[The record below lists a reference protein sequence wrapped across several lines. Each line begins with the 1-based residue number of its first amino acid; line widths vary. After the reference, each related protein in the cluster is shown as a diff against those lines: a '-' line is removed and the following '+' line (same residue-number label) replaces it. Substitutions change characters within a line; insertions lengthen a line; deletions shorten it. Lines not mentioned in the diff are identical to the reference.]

1 MIHKSS
7 VHGEHARAATSPPPL
22 ADSLIAGA
30 VAGVVSR
37 CAVAPLDVIKIRLQV
52 GTSAAAGESLAAKL
66 GSLARVEG
74 VRGLFRGNAWGIVLW
89 VSYSAVQFPVYEAC
103 RERLGR
109 SAAPTLVSGALAA
122 TTATAVTFPLDS
134 IRTRVVAQGYP
145 LVYRSTAHM
154 LREAARIEP
163 LSRILFKGLPLAL
176 VVVAP
181 AMAISFQVHECLV
194 AVGTPS
200 SLAGGVAGAVSK
212 VATYPLDT
220 VKRRMQSQGLE
231 R

>member
-1 MIHKSS
+1 VS
-7 VHGEHARAATSPPPL
+7 
-22 ADSLIAGA
+22 DSLIAGA